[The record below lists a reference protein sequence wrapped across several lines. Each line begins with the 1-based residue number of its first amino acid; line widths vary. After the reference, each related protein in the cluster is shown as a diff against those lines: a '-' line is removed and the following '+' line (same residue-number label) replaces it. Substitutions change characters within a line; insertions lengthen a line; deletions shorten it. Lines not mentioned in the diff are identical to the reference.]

1 MDLEKIPV
9 GFGMALMQNEEATN
23 AYAVMTKEEK
33 QAVLRRAHS
42 ARTEKEMQKIISD
55 IVSES

>member
-1 MDLEKIPV
+1 MDLQNIPI

-42 ARTEKEMQKIISD
+42 AQSEKEMQEIVSD
-55 IVSES
+55 IVKES